1 MLEFKSKIRRTEGS
15 VLMLLMCV
23 NYNVLHSLFKL
34 SSSSSSSS
42 SSSNNGRS
50 GSSQCK
56 QLVDRR

>member
-1 MLEFKSKIRRTEGS
+1 MLEYKSKIRRTEGS

-42 SSSNNGRS
+42 SSNNGRS

>member
-1 MLEFKSKIRRTEGS
+1 MLEYKSKIRRTEGS

-42 SSSNNGRS
+42 SNNGRS